1 MVRGLD
7 TFATFFAGDETRYVL
22 IGGVA
27 TQLVL
32 EEAALPARA
41 TKDLDIVLCVD
52 ALAPAFGQ
60 KLWHFIEAGGYE
72 VRQRG
77 DGGRSFFRFASPA
90 DTAYPHMLEFFA
102 REPGYLPLAQ
112 GAHLTPVPFDQQV
125 ESLSAILLD
134 KDYFDFLHAHTRQLA
149 GVRIVTE
156 QALIPL
162 KARAWL
168 DLVSRKAVDSDSVD
182 SRHIRKHCNDVLRL
196 TQLLSADDR
205 VEATDAIR
213 ADVARFCQ
221 ELAPEVSVELLHQLG
236 IAEAPEA
243 LFARLRQ
250 CFGVSG

>member
-7 TFATFFAGDETRYVL
+7 TFAAFFAGDEARYVL

-41 TKDLDIVLCVD
+41 TKDLDIVLCVEALD
-52 ALAPAFGQ
+52 AAFGQ

-72 VRQRG
+72 VRQHG
-77 DGGRSFFRFASPA
+77 EVGRNFYRFAKPTDGA
-90 DTAYPHMLEFFA
+90 FPHMLEFFA

-125 ESLSAILLD
+125 ASLSAILLD
-134 KDYFDFLHAHTRQLA
+134 HGYYGFVHAHTRQLA

-156 QALIPL
+156 RALIPL
-162 KARAWL
+162 KARAWR
-168 DLVSRKAVDSDSVD
+168 DLVARKAADPDAVD

-196 TQLLSADDR
+196 SQLLSTDDR
-205 VEATDAIR
+205 VEVADMIR
-213 ADVARFCQ
+213 ADMAAFCRDVQ
-221 ELAPEVSVELLHQLG
+221 AAVSAELLRELG
-236 IAEAPEA
+236 IAEAPDA
-243 LFARLRQ
+243 LLSRLRRN
-250 CFGVSG
+250 FGVIA